1 MDLPEAVTAS
11 VGIISVTAGL
21 LGLVRL
27 KRAPRSSMIIDS
39 DRVSNLSDRV
49 IALEVGQQ
57 QTRDDIREIKDTNRR
72 IFERVD
78 LLARRGGE

>member
-1 MDLPEAVTAS
+1 MDLPEAITAS

>member
-1 MDLPEAVTAS
+1 VDLPEAITAS
-11 VGIISVTAGL
+11 VGIISATAGL

>member
-1 MDLPEAVTAS
+1 MDLPEAITAS

-39 DRVSNLSDRV
+39 DRVNNLSDRV

>member
-1 MDLPEAVTAS
+1 MDLPESITAS

-27 KRAPRSSMIIDS
+27 KRAPRPSMIIDS

>member
-1 MDLPEAVTAS
+1 VDLPEAITAS